1 MERSTPLKSWIAP
14 LMVLAVALVLATQ
27 VAARIQ

>member
-1 MERSTPLKSWIAP
+1 MERSTSLKSWVAP
-14 LMVLAVALVLATQ
+14 LMVLAAVLVLATQ